1 MLVEEMTM
9 NDFAASLE
17 RVLIIPSGT
26 VEEHGR
32 HLPLST
38 DTMVVWAVAREVEDR
53 VPVLLAPPL
62 HYGVCTST
70 SMHPGTIGISF
81 DTMRA
86 LVRDIVRSAFDKGL
100 RRFLILSG
108 HGGGSH
114 LTAIKEAGEELVRE
128 FDCLKLAL
136 LSLYELV
143 AEEIGGIVE
152 TEKDSHAGEIE
163 TSLMLYIRDELVK
176 GRSLEEYPR
185 FPGPFLVRDKVRYWR
200 GGVWGDP
207 GKASKEKGERVFR
220 IMVDKVVDLIRQ
232 F

>member
-1 MLVEEMTM
+1 MLLGEMTM
-9 NDFAASLE
+9 EEFAPCLD
-17 RVLIIPSGT
+17 RVLILPSGT

-38 DTMVVWAVAREVEDR
+38 DTMVVWAVAVEAGRR

-70 SMHPGTIGISF
+70 SMHPGTIGIGF
-81 DTMRA
+81 DTLRA
-86 LVRDIVRSAFDKGL
+86 LVRDIVRSAFEKGL

-108 HGGGSH
+108 HGGGAH
-114 LTAIKEAGEELVRE
+114 LTALKEAGEELVRDLE
-128 FDCLKLAL
+128 GLTIAS

-143 AEEIGGIVE
+143 VEEIREVVE
-152 TEKDSHAGEIE
+152 TENDSHAGEIE
-163 TSLMLYIRDELVK
+163 TSLMLYIREELVK
-176 GRSLEEYPR
+176 GRSPEEYPQ
-185 FPGPFLVRDKVRYWR
+185 FPRPFLVRDKVRYWR

-207 GKASKEKGERVFR
+207 GKASKEKGERIFMA
-220 IMVDKVVDLIRQ
+220 MVDRVVDLIRR